1 MMNSISSGMQMPPP
15 PPRSSGSQSLTDDQQ
30 AQITDILSQYSA
42 DELTE
47 DDAKSIVESFSEL
60 GITPGKA
67 LQEAMSANG
76 FDAKEVGDLAGVGP
90 QKGQQGEGGM
100 QPPPPPRNEVSS
112 STELVSFLENIL
124 EDYDDQLTDDE
135 KDSILSAVRD
145 EFGLE
150 SGQSIINLSV

>member
-1 MMNSISSGMQMPPP
+1 MQMPPP

-60 GITPGKA
+60 GITPGKG
-67 LQEAMSANG
+67 LEEAMAASG
-76 FDAKEVGDLAGVGP
+76 FDAREVGDLAGVGP
-90 QKGQQGEGGM
+90 QQGQQGGGM
-100 QPPPPPRNEVSS
+100 PPPPSQDNEVTSS
-112 STELVSFLENIL
+112 AELVSFLENIL
-124 EDYDDQLTDDE
+124 EDYEDNLTDEE